1 MYLLYNNFSH
11 AYPLHHSVISQ
22 AVEQL
27 NLADNLSSKCV
38 EMLDEVLMMIKKLTG
53 ANVEHAAL
61 IANSK
66 ILTLFSRFAVDIYC
80 TSLEISL
87 SLLKSIHLDIW
98 HLISKC
104 YCIV

>member
-1 MYLLYNNFSH
+1 MICLHTFLFHNF
-11 AYPLHHSVISQ
+11 VISQ

-38 EMLDEVLMMIKKLTG
+38 EMLDSVLMMIKKLTG

-66 ILTLFSRFAVDIYC
+66 ILTLFSRFVVNM
-80 TSLEISL
+80 
-87 SLLKSIHLDIW
+87 LLY
-98 HLISKC
+98 LITQF
-104 YCIV
+104 

>member
-1 MYLLYNNFSH
+1 MCGHQLIRGADVCVMYLVYDNFSCT
-11 AYPLHHSVISQ
+11 YPLHLFVVSQ

-38 EMLDEVLMMIKKLTG
+38 EMLDEVLVMIKKLTG

-66 ILTLFSRFAVDIYC
+66 ILTLFSRFV
-80 TSLEISL
+80 
-87 SLLKSIHLDIW
+87 
-98 HLISKC
+98 
-104 YCIV
+104 IVFIVHHYR